1 MFRLV
6 LFLII
11 FFFSFLIAKSIT
23 DYQKSEGKY
32 SKTTRLTFLIGSLIT
47 VSVALFA
54 ILHEYFHLILK

>member
-11 FFFSFLIAKSIT
+11 TLFSFLIAKSIT
-23 DYQKSEGKY
+23 GYQNSEGKY
-32 SKTTRLTFLIGSLIT
+32 SKTTRLTYLIGSLIT